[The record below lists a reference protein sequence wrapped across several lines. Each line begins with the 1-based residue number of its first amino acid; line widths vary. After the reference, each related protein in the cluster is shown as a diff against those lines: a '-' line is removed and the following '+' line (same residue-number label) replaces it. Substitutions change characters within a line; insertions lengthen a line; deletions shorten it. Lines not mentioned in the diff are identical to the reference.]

1 VGYGLEG
8 VITDIE
14 AGNIADDILIPELQK
29 GDFYKGLYLTIMA
42 IADKIYEE
50 KGLEPISGVYDH
62 GISAPA
68 YENEISESSAGAF
81 SFLGFPW
88 VCCIGFPFITI
99 IAGIIISLFKRRC
112 PRCRKLKLR
121 TKTTILK
128 KATYA
133 EKGRKLVERTCS
145 NCGYYERKELDIPK
159 RSSSS
164 WGGGGSSGGS
174 SSSSGGDFGG
184 GSSGGG
190 GASRGW

>member
-1 VGYGLEG
+1 
-8 VITDIE
+8 
-14 AGNIADDILIPELQK
+14 
-29 GDFYKGLYLTIMA
+29 MA

-50 KGLEPISGVYDH
+50 KGLEPISGVYDP
-62 GISAPA
+62 GISVPS
-68 YENEISESSAGAF
+68 YENEVSESSAGAF

-128 KATYA
+128 KA
-133 EKGRKLVERTCS
+133 
-145 NCGYYERKELDIPK
+145 K

-174 SSSSGGDFGG
+174 RSSGGGFGGFGG